1 MLLGALPYWAAIS
14 LGFFFSFAH
23 CLGMCGGIVAA
34 YASTLP
40 SGGRGDVW
48 PHVLYSLGRT
58 VTYALIGALV
68 GGLGSAVEV
77 GARLAGA
84 QGAMSVLAGGVMI
97 LLGVGMLGWKLPG
110 IGRLPTFASSPRFQ
124 GAFQRVLRT
133 DARWRTFGIGVLN
146 GFLPCGMVYSGA
158 ALALSS
164 AHPLTGALTMAS
176 FGLGTLPAMLML
188 GLLAYRLG
196 TQLRERLQ
204 QVGALVL
211 IGVGVMTIWR
221 GVA

>member
-1 MLLGALPYWAAIS
+1 MPYWAALS

-34 YASTLP
+34 YSATLP
-40 SGGRGDVW
+40 AGGRSDVW
-48 PHVLYSLGRT
+48 AHVLYSLGRT
-58 VTYALIGALV
+58 LTYTLIGALV
-68 GGLGSAVEV
+68 GALGSAVEV
-77 GARLAGA
+77 GARLAGL
-84 QGAMSVLAGGVMI
+84 QGTMSVVAGIAMA
-97 LLGVGMLGWKLPG
+97 LLGLGMLGWKLPLLK
-110 IGRLPTFASSPRFQ
+110 RVPSFATHPGFQ
-124 GAFQRVLRT
+124 RAFQRVLAA
-133 DARWRTFGIGVLN
+133 DPRWRTFGIGVLN

-164 AHPLTGALTMAS
+164 ANPLSGALTMTS

-211 IGVGVMTIWR
+211 IAVGIATIWR

>member
-1 MLLGALPYWAAIS
+1 MPYWAALS

-34 YASTLP
+34 YASALP
-40 SGGRGDVW
+40 AGGRGDVL

-58 VTYALIGALV
+58 LTYTLIGAAV
-68 GGLGSAVEV
+68 GAFGSAVEV

-84 QGAMSVLAGGVMI
+84 QGAMSVIAGGLML

-110 IGRLPTFASSPRFQ
+110 LGNLPSFATSPRFQ
-124 GAFQRVLRT
+124 EAFQRVLRT
-133 DARWRTFGIGVLN
+133 DARWRTLGLGVLN

-196 TQLRERLQ
+196 AQLRARLQ
-204 QVGALVL
+204 QAGALVL
-211 IGVGVMTIWR
+211 MVVGVLTVWR

>member
-1 MLLGALPYWAAIS
+1 MPYWAAFS
-14 LGFFFSFAH
+14 LGFVFSFAH

-34 YASTLP
+34 YAATLP
-40 SGGRGDVW
+40 AGGRGDAW

-58 VTYALIGALV
+58 LTYALIGALV
-68 GGLGSAVEV
+68 GAVGSAVEV
-77 GARLAGA
+77 GARLAGF
-84 QGAMSVLAGGVMI
+84 QGAMSLIAGAAML
-97 LLGVGMLGWKLPG
+97 LLGVGMLGWKLPALSA
-110 IGRLPTFASSPRFQ
+110 LPSPASSTGFQ
-124 GAFQRVLRT
+124 AAFRRVLGA
-133 DARWRTFGIGVLN
+133 DPRWRTFGLGLLN
-146 GFLPCGMVYSGA
+146 GLLPCGMVYSGA

-164 AHPLTGALTMAS
+164 ANPLAGALTMTS

-211 IGVGVMTIWR
+211 IVVGILTVWR
-221 GVA
+221 GLA

>member
-1 MLLGALPYWAAIS
+1 MPYWAAFS
-14 LGFFFSFAH
+14 LGFLFSFAH

-34 YASTLP
+34 YSATLR

-58 VTYALIGALV
+58 VTYAVIGALV
-68 GGLGSAVEV
+68 GGMGSAVEV
-77 GARLAGA
+77 GARLAGF
-84 QGAMSVLAGGVMI
+84 QGTMSVLAGLVMG
-97 LLGVGMLGWKLPG
+97 LLGLGMLGWKLPG
-110 IGRLPTFASSPRFQ
+110 LGALPSLASTGRFQ
-124 GAFQRVLRT
+124 AAFQRVLAA
-133 DARWRTFGIGVLN
+133 DVRWRTFGLGLLN
-146 GFLPCGMVYSGA
+146 GLLPCGMVYSGA

-164 AHPLTGALTMAS
+164 AHPVTGALTMAS

-196 TQLRERLQ
+196 AQLRERLQ

-211 IGVGVMTIWR
+211 IVVGLLTIWR

>member
-1 MLLGALPYWAAIS
+1 MPYWAAFC

-34 YASTLP
+34 YSATLP
-40 SGGRGDVW
+40 ASGRADPM

-58 VTYALIGALV
+58 LTYTAIGAAV
-68 GGLGSAVEV
+68 GALGSAVEV
-77 GARLAGA
+77 GARLAGF
-84 QGAMSVLAGGVMI
+84 QGTMSVLAGAVMA

-110 IGRLPTFASSPRFQ
+110 LASLPTVATSARFQ
-124 GAFQRVLRT
+124 GAFQRVLGA

-146 GFLPCGMVYSGA
+146 GLLPCGMVYSGA

-176 FGLGTLPAMLML
+176 FGLGTLPAMLLL

-204 QVGALVL
+204 QLGALVL
-211 IGVGVMTIWR
+211 IVVGAATIWR